1 MFKKASKQEVMTSVG
16 ILFWIF
22 LVNIVTPMVTSAP
35 PWPMFFVTIFFF
47 TLGGDVKQI
56 SSIFLS
62 GLVGIGSAFIVF
74 KLLGVLTPILGGTA
88 AMALLLFLV
97 LALIIVGGSF
107 FPLFFNNITFAYLT
121 ICTIDLT
128 IIETS
133 FMNWLLMLV
142 IGGTIILAGAIVIAA
157 AIGKLFVKKADVIAG
172 EV

>member
-1 MFKKASKQEVMTSVG
+1 MLKKASKKEIVTSVG

-56 SSIFLS
+56 LSIFLS
-62 GLVGIGSAFIVF
+62 GLIGICISFIVI
-74 KLLGVLTPILGGTA
+74 KLLGLLTPIIGGTA
-88 AMALLLFLV
+88 AMAILLFVV

-121 ICTIDLT
+121 ICTIDLA

-133 FMNWLLMLV
+133 FINWLLMFL
-142 IGGTIILAGAIVIAA
+142 IGGAIILAGALVIAA
-157 AIGKLFVKKADVIAG
+157 TVEKLFAEKREIKV
-172 EV
+172 ENT